1 MQRLVPVLVAEA
13 EVAVAVAVVVAVP
26 FVARQIEEVEEV
38 EAAGVELPLQ
48 GVAATFSIG
57 VHTGKID

>member
-1 MQRLVPVLVAEA
+1 MQRLVPVLEA
-13 EVAVAVAVVVAVP
+13 EVAVAVAVAVP

-57 VHTGKID
+57 VHTGR